1 MGAGGGDNRGMIT
14 DINVTPLVD
23 VMLVLLIIFM
33 VTATYIA
40 RSAIDVNLPEAAT
53 GQEADQT
60 ALSIVVAP
68 SGQILLNGE
77 AVTVEALK
85 ARVPSIVEANP
96 GVQAVVD
103 GDRTVEYGRIMEII
117 DTLRQVGVKNF
128 AASVEHKVE

>member
-1 MGAGGGDNRGMIT
+1 MGAGGGDNRGMII